1 MHAGNRVFPI
11 TFYFK
16 KISRHTP
23 QYQTHVYPLKAT
35 KFGFVMQILEVLGQQ
50 GAKSCLA
57 PSFFGDF
64 VFIINT
70 HLHTKNG
77 SNRTIQ

>member
-1 MHAGNRVFPI
+1 
-11 TFYFK
+11 
-16 KISRHTP
+16 
-23 QYQTHVYPLKAT
+23 
-35 KFGFVMQILEVLGQQ
+35 MQILEVLAQQ